1 MSKYAFTLRAIV
13 LIATAAAPLAHAQE
27 TQGLVLPL
35 KQVSVA
41 SPVLQ
46 EVVEAVLVE
55 EGDVVQEG
63 QVIVQLRAEKE
74 ALEVEQA
81 KKLIEA
87 RVFTA
92 KGAETLFKEK
102 MGSKEQALEKG
113 VELDLAK
120 IQLAAAELRLREKT
134 VRAPLNGTVVKKHKE
149 AGESVERVEKLIDI
163 VNIDQVFVQ
172 FYLDPKFMATVQ
184 ADAPID
190 VRFPVSGNAL
200 VSGKVSFID
209 PRIDAGSGLFRV
221 KVLIDNP
228 GHKIKAG
235 MRGIADFAKL
245 GAK

>member
-1 MSKYAFTLRAIV
+1 MSAALSLRLSVFILCAF
-13 LIATAAAPLAHAQE
+13 AASAPAQD

-46 EVVEAVLVE
+46 EVVESVLVE
-55 EGDVVQEG
+55 EGDVVKEG
-63 QVIVQLRAEKE
+63 QVLMQLRSERE
-74 ALEVEQA
+74 VLEVEQA

-87 RVFTA
+87 RAFTA

-120 IQLAAAELRLREKT
+120 IQLAAAEVRLREKT
-134 VRAPLNGTVVKKHKE
+134 IRAPLAGTVVKKYKE
-149 AGESVERVEKLIDI
+149 AGESVDRVEKLIDI
-163 VNIDQVFVQ
+163 VNIDQVYVQ
-172 FYLDPKFMATVQ
+172 FYLDPKFMQTVEPDQ
-184 ADAPID
+184 PVT
-190 VRFPVSGNAL
+190 VRFPVAKNTTFN
-200 VSGKVSFID
+200 GKVSFID

-228 GHKIKAG
+228 DHAIKAG
-235 MRGIADFAKL
+235 MRGVADFAKL
-245 GAK
+245 AAK